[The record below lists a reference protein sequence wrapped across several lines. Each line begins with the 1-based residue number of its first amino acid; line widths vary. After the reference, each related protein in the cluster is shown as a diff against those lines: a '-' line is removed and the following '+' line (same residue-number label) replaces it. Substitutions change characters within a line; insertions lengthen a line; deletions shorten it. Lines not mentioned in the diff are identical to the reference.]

1 MSKVDYREILRLRH
15 ADYSQNR
22 ICASVSSSHHTV
34 KDVLEAASAKNIHWP
49 LSPDITNQELELLL
63 FPDKYR
69 NVSRYEEPNYTYIHS
84 ELAKSGVNMTLLW
97 NEYCQTCHANG
108 KTPYQYTQF
117 CEKYRRWARVTK
129 ATMRIQHKPGD
140 ATEVDWAGDTI
151 PLYDSVTG
159 EESAA
164 YLFLAAL
171 PCSCMAYAEAR
182 EDMRTESWLLCH
194 VHAFNYFGGVT
205 RLLIPDNCKTA
216 TISNNRYEII
226 FNRSYQELAEH
237 YGTAI
242 VPARVRKP
250 RDKSHAEGSV
260 RFAETWIIAALRNQ
274 KFFSLRELN
283 EAVRGKL
290 EELNNRPFKQRVG
303 SRHSAF
309 LEEEKSFLLPLPA
322 HDFEPAVWSVAKV
335 GVDYLV
341 TDGLNKYSVPCNLIG
356 EQVDIRTTSTMV
368 VVLYHGGR
376 VAAHRRLQTRQH
388 DPIVI
393 PEHMPPEHRAYL
405 NYNAE
410 GFRAWAAEVGSMTTK
425 VVEYFLTSGKAPEQG
440 YKSCASL
447 TKLKKR
453 YGAARLERACERL
466 LSFSSSPSIRNL
478 SSILK
483 NGQDRSQSHENAA
496 EAEPTPSYGIT
507 RGPAYFRRGGEQE

>member
-1 MSKVDYREILRLRH
+1 MDYRGILRLRSIGC
-15 ADYSQNR
+15 SQR
-22 ICASVSSSHHTV
+22 QMERDKLVSREKSREIF
-34 KDVLEAASAKNIHWP
+34 EAADRLNIHWP

-63 FPDKYR
+63 YPDKYK
-69 NVSRYEEPNYTYIHS
+69 NVSRYVEPDYSYIHS

-97 NEYCQTCHANG
+97 EEYCQTCHTNG

-117 CEKYRRWARVTK
+117 CEKYRRWARVIK

-140 ATEVDWAGDTI
+140 AMEVDWAGDTI
-151 PLYDSVTG
+151 PLFDSVTG

-164 YLFLAAL
+164 YLFVAVL
-171 PCSCMAYAEAR
+171 PCSCMVYAEAR
-182 EDMRTESWLLCH
+182 EDMQTESWLLCH
-194 VHAFNYFGGVT
+194 GHGFNYFGGVT

-216 TISNNRYEII
+216 TISNNRYEMIL
-226 FNRSYQELAEH
+226 NRSYQELAEH

-260 RFAETWIIAALRNQ
+260 RYAETWIIAALRNQ
-274 KFFSLRELN
+274 RFFSLRELN
-283 EAVRGKL
+283 EAVREKL

-303 SRHSAF
+303 TRRTAF
-309 LEEEKSFLLPLPA
+309 LEEEKSFLRPFPA
-322 HDFEPAVWSVAKV
+322 HEFEPAVWSVAKV

-341 TDGLNKYSVPCNLIG
+341 SDGLNKYSVPCNLIG

-368 VVLYHGGR
+368 EVLYHGGR
-376 VAAHRRLQTRQH
+376 VAAHKRFQTRQH

-405 NYNAE
+405 NYNE
-410 GFRAWAAEVGSMTTK
+410 KGFRSWAVEVGPMTAK

-453 YGAARLERACERL
+453 YGAARLERACEHL

-483 NGQDRSQSHENAA
+483 NGQDKPQRNEKPD
-496 EAEPTPSYGIT
+496 EPSYGIT

>member
-1 MSKVDYREILRLRH
+1 MDYREILRLRSIGC
-15 ADYSQNR
+15 SQR
-22 ICASVSSSHHTV
+22 QMERDKLVSREKS
-34 KDVLEAASAKNIHWP
+34 KEIFEAADRLNIHWP

-63 FPDKYR
+63 FPDKYK
-69 NVSRYEEPNYTYIHS
+69 NVSRYAEPDYAYIHS

-283 EAVRGKL
+283 EAVREKL

-303 SRHSAF
+303 SRRSAF
-309 LEEEKSFLLPLPA
+309 LEEEKPFLLPLPA
-322 HDFEPAVWSVAKV
+322 RDFEPAVWSVAKV
-335 GVDYLV
+335 GVDYLI

-368 VVLYHGGR
+368 EVLYHGGR
-376 VAAHRRLQTRQH
+376 VAAHKRFQTRQH

-410 GFRAWAAEVGSMTTK
+410 GFRAWAAEVGPMTGK

-453 YGAARLERACERL
+453 YGAVRLERACERL

-483 NGQDRSQSHENAA
+483 NGQDKPQRKEKSD
-496 EAEPTPSYGIT
+496 EPEPSYGIT

>member
-1 MSKVDYREILRLRH
+1 
-15 ADYSQNR
+15 
-22 ICASVSSSHHTV
+22 
-34 KDVLEAASAKNIHWP
+34 
-49 LSPDITNQELELLL
+49 
-63 FPDKYR
+63 
-69 NVSRYEEPNYTYIHS
+69 
-84 ELAKSGVNMTLLW
+84 
-97 NEYCQTCHANG
+97 
-108 KTPYQYTQF
+108 
-117 CEKYRRWARVTK
+117 
-129 ATMRIQHKPGD
+129 
-140 ATEVDWAGDTI
+140 
-151 PLYDSVTG
+151 
-159 EESAA
+159 
-164 YLFLAAL
+164 
-171 PCSCMAYAEAR
+171 
-182 EDMRTESWLLCH
+182 MRTDSWLLCH

-216 TISNNRYEII
+216 TISNNRYEMIL
-226 FNRSYQELAEH
+226 NRSYQELAEH

-260 RFAETWIIAALRNQ
+260 RFADTWIIAALRNQ

-283 EAVRGKL
+283 EAVRAKL
-290 EELNNRPFKQRVG
+290 AELNNRPFKQRVG

-335 GVDYLV
+335 GVDYLI

-368 VVLYHGGR
+368 EVLYHGGR
-376 VAAHRRLQTRQH
+376 VAAHKRFQTRQH

-410 GFRAWAAEVGSMTTK
+410 GFRTWAAEVGPMTGK
-425 VVEYFLTSGKAPEQG
+425 VVEHFLTSGKAPEQG

-453 YGAARLERACERL
+453 YGAARLERACEHL
-466 LSFSSSPSIRNL
+466 LSFSTSPSIRNL

-483 NGQDRSQSHENAA
+483 NGQDKSQRKEKPD
-496 EAEPTPSYGIT
+496 EPSYGIT

>member
-1 MSKVDYREILRLRH
+1 MDYREILRMRSMGC
-15 ADYSQNR
+15 SQR
-22 ICASVSSSHHTV
+22 QMERDKLASRETTKAVF
-34 KDVLEAASAKNIHWP
+34 EAADRLHIHWP
-49 LSPDITNQELELLL
+49 LAPDVTNQELELLL

-69 NVSRYEEPNYTYIHS
+69 NVSRYVEPDYSYIHS

-97 NEYCQTCHANG
+97 NEYCQTCNSNG

-140 ATEVDWAGDTI
+140 AMEVDWAGDTI
-151 PLYDSVTG
+151 PYYDPVTG
-159 EESAA
+159 EEIPT
-164 YLFLAAL
+164 YLFVAAL
-171 PCSCMAYAEAR
+171 PCSCIPYAEAR

-216 TISNNRYEII
+216 TISNTRYEVIY
-226 FNRSYQELAEH
+226 NRSYQELAEH

-274 KFFSLRELN
+274 KFFSLQELN
-283 EAVRGKL
+283 EAVREKL

-303 SRHSAF
+303 TRLSAF

-322 HDFEPAVWSVAKV
+322 RDFEPAVWSVAKV
-335 GVDYLV
+335 GVDYLI

-368 VVLYHGGR
+368 EVLYHGGR
-376 VAAHRRLQTRQH
+376 VAAHKRFQTRQH
-388 DPIVI
+388 DPIVV

-405 NYNAE
+405 NYNEE
-410 GFRAWAAEVGSMTTK
+410 GFRTWAAEVGPMTGK
-425 VVEYFLTSGKAPEQG
+425 VVEHFLNSGRAPEQG

-447 TKLKKR
+447 TRLKKR
-453 YGAARLERACERL
+453 YGAARLEHACEYL

-483 NGQDRSQSHENAA
+483 NGQD
-496 EAEPTPSYGIT
+496 EPQLKEKPDKPEPSYGIT

>member
-1 MSKVDYREILRLRH
+1 MDYREILRLRSIGCSQRQMERDKLVSREKSREIFDA
-15 ADYSQNR
+15 ADR
-22 ICASVSSSHHTV
+22 
-34 KDVLEAASAKNIHWP
+34 LNIHWP
-49 LSPDITNQELELLL
+49 FSPDITNQELELLL

-69 NVSRYEEPNYTYIHS
+69 NVSRYEEPDYTYIHS

-140 ATEVDWAGDTI
+140 AMEVDWAGDTI

-159 EESAA
+159 EEYAA
-164 YLFLAAL
+164 YLFVAVL
-171 PCSCMAYAEAR
+171 PCSCMVYAEAR

-216 TISNNRYEII
+216 TISNNRYEMIL
-226 FNRSYQELAEH
+226 NRSYQELAEH

-283 EAVRGKL
+283 QAVRGKL

-303 SRHSAF
+303 FRHSAF

-322 HDFEPAVWSVAKV
+322 HDFEPAVCSVAKV
-335 GVDYLV
+335 GVDYLI

-368 VVLYHGGR
+368 EVLYHGGR
-376 VAAHRRLQTRQH
+376 VAAHKRFQTRQH

-393 PEHMPPEHRAYL
+393 PEHMPPEHRAYI

-410 GFRAWAAEVGSMTTK
+410 GFRTWAAEVGPMTGK

-453 YGAARLERACERL
+453 YGAVRLERACEHL

-483 NGQDRSQSHENAA
+483 NGQDRSQSNENAA

>member
-1 MSKVDYREILRLRH
+1 MDYREILRLRSIGCSQRQMERDKLVSREKSREIFDA
-15 ADYSQNR
+15 ADR
-22 ICASVSSSHHTV
+22 
-34 KDVLEAASAKNIHWP
+34 LNIHWP

-69 NVSRYEEPNYTYIHS
+69 NVSRYEEPDYTYIHS

-140 ATEVDWAGDTI
+140 AMEVDWAGDTI
-151 PLYDSVTG
+151 PLFDPVTG
-159 EESAA
+159 EEATA
-164 YLFLAAL
+164 YLFVAVL
-171 PCSCMAYAEAR
+171 PCSCMVYAEAR

-216 TISNNRYEII
+216 TISN
-226 FNRSYQELAEH
+226 
-237 YGTAI
+237 TAI

-283 EAVRGKL
+283 EAVRAKL
-290 EELNNRPFKQRVG
+290 AELNNRPFKQRVG

-335 GVDYLV
+335 GVDYLI

-368 VVLYHGGR
+368 EVLYYGGR
-376 VAAHRRLQTRQH
+376 VAAHKRFQTRQH

-405 NYNAE
+405 NYNVE
-410 GFRAWAAEVGSMTTK
+410 GFRTWAAEVGPMTTK
-425 VVEYFLTSGKAPEQG
+425 AVEYFLTSGKVPEQG

-453 YGAARLERACERL
+453 YGAARLERACEYL
-466 LSFSSSPSIRNL
+466 LSFSSSPSVRNL

-483 NGQDRSQSHENAA
+483 NGQDRSQSNENAA

>member
-49 LSPDITNQELELLL
+49 LSPDITNQELEFLL

-140 ATEVDWAGDTI
+140 AMEVDWAGDTI

-159 EESAA
+159 EEAAA
-164 YLFLAAL
+164 YLFVAVL
-171 PCSCMAYAEAR
+171 PCSCMVYAEAR

-216 TISNNRYEII
+216 TISSNRYEMIL
-226 FNRSYQELAEH
+226 NRSYQELAEH

-283 EAVRGKL
+283 QAVRGKL

-335 GVDYLV
+335 GVDYLI

-368 VVLYHGGR
+368 EVLYHGGR

-405 NYNAE
+405 NYNEE
-410 GFRAWAAEVGSMTTK
+410 GFRVWAAEVGPMTGK
-425 VVEYFLTSGKAPEQG
+425 VVEHFLTSGRAPEQG

-453 YGAARLERACERL
+453 YGAARLERACEHL

-483 NGQDRSQSHENAA
+483 NGQDRSQSNENAA
-496 EAEPTPSYGIT
+496 EAEPTPSYGIY
-507 RGPAYFRRGGEQE
+507 PRRRLLPQRR